1 MFSRLNKK
9 QQVIY
14 SKKTNL
20 EMTQG
25 LGPFMAHEVL

>member
-14 SKKTNL
+14 SKTNL